1 VEIASDGNIQQD
13 GNPVGQLALA
23 DFPNSAALVKQGSNY
38 FRVADP
44 ALQPAAPSATSV
56 LQGKLEASN
65 TGPAEAA
72 VRLVSVMRQFEM
84 MQKAIA
90 ISNDMGREAI
100 EQVAK
105 I

>member
-1 VEIASDGNIQQD
+1 MISGKLEVVDFTSADG
-13 GNPVGQLALA
+13 LAKHGA
-23 DFPNSAALVKQGSNY
+23 NY
-38 FRVADP
+38 FHVTRP
-44 ALQPAAPSATSV
+44 GLLPAAPSATSIQ
-56 LQGKLEASN
+56 QGKLEDSN
-65 TGPAEAA
+65 TGTAEAA

-100 EQVAK
+100 EQVAR